1 MSMDTAKDDI
11 SLCSAD
17 APSRLYS
24 MCATLEITQDD
35 IYDYM
40 MKQKKNYRRGDQ
52 GEIGPRRKGR
62 WGVRPMVEAE
72 AVLAEKCKVGQRE
85 YRVTGKKEGGRS
97 SCVTSSC
104 RNTMNSIATVSTGA
118 RALNW
123 WTVMGGYLR
132 ENIDR
137 RVVKKNQCPDHWSMT
152 PSCDE

>member
-11 SLCSAD
+11 SLCIAD

-72 AVLAEKCKVGQRE
+72 AVLAEKC
-85 YRVTGKKEGGRS
+85 RVVWQTGKGRR
-97 SCVTSSC
+97 SCVTSSG
-104 RNTMNSIATVSTGA
+104 RNTMNAIATVSTGA
-118 RALNW
+118 RA
-123 WTVMGGYLR
+123 
-132 ENIDR
+132 
-137 RVVKKNQCPDHWSMT
+137 H
-152 PSCDE
+152 

>member
-62 WGVRPMVEAE
+62 WGSETHGR
-72 AVLAEKCKVGQRE
+72 GGGG
-85 YRVTGKKEGGRS
+85 TGRKMQGGVANR
-97 SCVTSSC
+97 
-104 RNTMNSIATVSTGA
+104 
-118 RALNW
+118 
-123 WTVMGGYLR
+123 
-132 ENIDR
+132 
-137 RVVKKNQCPDHWSMT
+137 
-152 PSCDE
+152 

>member
-72 AVLAEKCKVGQRE
+72 AVLAEKC
-85 YRVTGKKEGGRS
+85 RVVWQTGKGRR
-97 SCVTSSC
+97 SCVTSSG
-104 RNTMNSIATVSTGA
+104 RNTMNAIATVSTGA

-137 RVVKKNQCPDHWSMT
+137 RVVVKNQCPDH
-152 PSCDE
+152 

>member
-1 MSMDTAKDDI
+1 MSMDTTKDDI

-62 WGVRPMVEAE
+62 WRVRPMVEAE
-72 AVLAEKCKVGQRE
+72 AVLAEKC
-85 YRVTGKKEGGRS
+85 RVVWQTGKGTMGMIGCGKGGSR
-97 SCVTSSC
+97 
-104 RNTMNSIATVSTGA
+104 VS
-118 RALNW
+118 RQLD
-123 WTVMGGYLR
+123 VMY
-132 ENIDR
+132 
-137 RVVKKNQCPDHWSMT
+137 
-152 PSCDE
+152 